1 MTLRGRQHDL
11 PPHVGLSATGS
22 TPRLS
27 KIFSSFLAKSIEAR
41 QIHRNLISH
50 QQKIP
55 VVSDSSRPK
64 IYKALKPFFARG
76 GGCPV
81 GAGAPG
87 ATSPRRD
94 CGGGR
99 AERQG
104 RDGQEADWMR
114 PRSARASDRCRARLL
129 ADALDG
135 LETW

>member
-41 QIHRNLISH
+41 QIHPNLISH
-50 QQKIP
+50 QQKVP

-76 GGCPV
+76 GGC

-135 LETW
+135 LETR